1 MRRQLGGGGARACRL
16 PGAASA
22 PTRKVVKERVSRNIK
37 LLSAFTQNFLF
48 VFFFFLVTYLKDIPK
63 EIQKSN
69 IGKSPVIERVKT
81 TLHVKLKN
89 GNKLNAE

>member
-1 MRRQLGGGGARACRL
+1 MPAGSRGR
-16 PGAASA
+16 AASA
-22 PTRKVVKERVSRNIK
+22 PTRKVVKERVSRNKAAIGFHTE
-37 LLSAFTQNFLF
+37 LP

>member
-16 PGAASA
+16 PGVASA

-48 VFFFFLVTYLKDIPK
+48 FFFFLVTYLKDIPK

-81 TLHVKLKN
+81 TLHVKLKMETN
-89 GNKLNAE
+89 